1 MHPISVRRDPSN
13 PTYGLRQSIL
23 LNTRLQDCYVD
34 SPALTNIWTT
44 RTCAKQNTNAPI
56 PGTTSSWEVVKNPL
70 IASSFSLV
78 KLLLRRQLKEKCCP
92 VPRKF
97 GDAKPSKRLK
107 PKDDS
112 ATKAAQQGWIR
123 NSISSKS
130 KRPVGPW
137 PGSPRH
143 RRPAGGI
150 NESKESSKEKK
161 VTLCQDLESRYA
173 EHVAATQVLPRDIGT
188 VSWKGRA
195 SLPETRKRQ
204 QLSEDA
210 FTIHGLHTEG
220 HRTLHHT
227 VVEPML
233 WNPSGTPERSS
244 LELGKAI
251 KKKPWEALCSQ
262 AATPEGAQKDP
273 LPGRKRPEVHKEAAP
288 KKWPKLRS
296 EK

>member
-1 MHPISVRRDPSN
+1 MRRDPSN

-56 PGTTSSWEVVKNPL
+56 PGTTSTWEVVKNPL

-97 GDAKPSKRLK
+97 GYAKPSKRLK

-143 RRPAGGI
+143 RRPAGGV
-150 NESKESSKEKK
+150 NEVGDGWWWRKCDG
-161 VTLCQDLESRYA
+161 VGR
-173 EHVAATQVLPRDIGT
+173 G
-188 VSWKGRA
+188 KGK
-195 SLPETRKRQ
+195 L
-204 QLSEDA
+204 
-210 FTIHGLHTEG
+210 GLHAK
-220 HRTLHHT
+220 R
-227 VVEPML
+227 
-233 WNPSGTPERSS
+233 R
-244 LELGKAI
+244 
-251 KKKPWEALCSQ
+251 KP
-262 AATPEGAQKDP
+262 
-273 LPGRKRPEVHKEAAP
+273 
-288 KKWPKLRS
+288 
-296 EK
+296 